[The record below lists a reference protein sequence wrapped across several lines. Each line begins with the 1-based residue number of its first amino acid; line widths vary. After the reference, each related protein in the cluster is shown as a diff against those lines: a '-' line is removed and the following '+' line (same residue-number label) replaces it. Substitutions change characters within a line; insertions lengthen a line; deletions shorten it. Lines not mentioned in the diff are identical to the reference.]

1 MGSPVLARPPALVV
15 KMGEGAG
22 GREAGDRRG
31 LASRRVPRVLPL
43 PFAPPFWPTEN
54 HPRAS
59 PSHPIP
65 AGRESHLG
73 CSPDPRRALEI
84 GLRNLRVHGLPLPSA
99 RGLASRL
106 RPALAHLSQEP
117 AGGYRRHGL
126 FHRAHRDLPG
136 TVLLFRN

>member
-15 KMGEGAG
+15 QMGERAG
-22 GREAGDRRG
+22 GRETRDRRR
-31 LASRRVPRVLPL
+31 LASRRLPRVLAL
-43 PFAPPFWPTEN
+43 PCAPPFWPTEN

-65 AGRESHLG
+65 GGRESHLG

-84 GLRNLRVHGLPLPSA
+84 GIGNLRVHRLPLPSA

-106 RPALAHLSQEP
+106 RPALAHLPQEP
-117 AGGYRRHGL
+117 S
-126 FHRAHRDLPG
+126 
-136 TVLLFRN
+136 